1 MDFQLDGHGR
11 GRYVP
16 GDLCRVAPFDC
27 ALLYGPE
34 AGETITQQVQ
44 AKDQVGHNTRISV
57 AESGQGTS

>member
-16 GDLCRVAPFDC
+16 GDLCRVAAFDC

-34 AGETITQQVQ
+34 AGETIAHQLQ
-44 AKDQVGHNTRISV
+44 AKDQVGHKNIC
-57 AESGQGTS
+57 G